1 MIVGILTVELRIPE
15 SASLKE
21 KRMAIKS
28 LKDRIRN
35 TFNVSVAEVAGQEKW
50 QVSTLGIAYVGTE
63 KIHVDQAL
71 AKVVDFIDRSRQ
83 VDLINYNM
91 EML

>member
-35 TFNVSVAEVAGQEKW
+35 TFNVSVAEVDGQDKW
-50 QVSTLGIAYVGTE
+50 QVSTLGIAYLAAE
-63 KIHVDQAL
+63 KVHVDQAL